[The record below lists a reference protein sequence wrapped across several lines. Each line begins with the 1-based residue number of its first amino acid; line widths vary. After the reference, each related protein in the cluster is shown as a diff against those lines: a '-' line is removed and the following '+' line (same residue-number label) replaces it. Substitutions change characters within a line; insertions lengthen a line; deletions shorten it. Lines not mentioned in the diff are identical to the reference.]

1 MVDKMALPPCH
12 LLAQFYVSSDKCLD
26 CHMYQRS
33 ADMFLGVPFNIASY
47 SLLMH
52 VLGKI
57 LDLSPRYFIHSFGDA
72 HIYLNSVDQVREQIG
87 RSPRNLPE
95 LIFPDI
101 HDLEELKDLNLD
113 DFVLEGYDPH
123 PAIKAKM
130 AI

>member
-12 LLAQFYVSSDKCLD
+12 LLAQFYVSSSRNLD

-52 VLGKI
+52 ILGKI
-57 LDLSPRYFIHSFGDA
+57 LNLSPRYFIHSFGDA
-72 HIYLNSVDQVREQIG
+72 HIYLNSVEQVKEQLK
-87 RSPRNLPE
+87 RSPRPLPK
-95 LIFPDI
+95 LKFPEI
-101 HDLEELKDLNLD
+101 SNLEELKDIKLEE
-113 DFVLEGYDPH
+113 FTLEGYDPY